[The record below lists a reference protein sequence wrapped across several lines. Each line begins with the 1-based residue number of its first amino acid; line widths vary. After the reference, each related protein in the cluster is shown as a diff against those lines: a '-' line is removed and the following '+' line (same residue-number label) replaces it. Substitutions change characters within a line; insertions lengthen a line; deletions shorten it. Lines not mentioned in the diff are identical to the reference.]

1 MNFFHCNTPYF
12 EGGCGFSCHRHVLE
26 LAGYKLVNQNGGKMF
41 NTYYF
46 A

>member
-1 MNFFHCNTPYF
+1 MMLSDYSGKEAVKIFKTGLH
-12 EGGCGFSCHRHVLE
+12 HVLE